1 VTLPPTIVVVGD
13 VMIDI
18 LVQPSGPI
26 REGTDTPARI
36 RRAPGGSGANQAA
49 WLARAGNRVIFLGR
63 VGAREHDEECRLLRE
78 GGVEPHL
85 GADADMPTGMVVNLI
100 APDGQRSFLTDRGAN
115 DALGAVDLDPTHL
128 VGVQLL
134 HVSGYAFSAPAPRA
148 AVCAFLEAAA
158 VCGVPVSVDPASSA
172 LLQAVGPAAFRAWTR
187 SATLCIVNADEAA
200 LLAESDDLA
209 EQLRVLAAHYGT
221 VVVKRG
227 PLGAAA
233 ARGEERWSYPAPRVQ
248 VLDTT
253 GAGDAFL
260 AAFVS
265 ARLRGSAMEQCL
277 EAGIRAGS
285 AATTHLGGRPPREA
299 DAAEI

>member
-1 VTLPPTIVVVGD
+1 VTSPPAIVVVGD

-36 RRAPGGSGANQAA
+36 RPAGGGSGANQAA
-49 WLARAGNRVIFLGR
+49 WLARAGNRVVFLGR
-63 VGAREHDEECRLLRE
+63 GGAREHDEQCRLLAAW
-78 GGVEPHL
+78 GVEPHL
-85 GADADMPTGMVVNLI
+85 GADVDVPTGTVVNLI

-115 DALGAVDLDPTHL
+115 DTLGAADLDSTHL
-128 VGVQLL
+128 VGARLL
-134 HVSGYAFSAPAPRA
+134 HVSGYALSASGPRA
-148 AVCAFLEAAA
+148 AVRAFIEEA
-158 VCGVPVSVDPASSA
+158 VVRDVPVSVDPASSA
-172 LLQAVGPAAFRAWTR
+172 LLQAVGPAAFMEWTHR
-187 SATLCIVNADEAA
+187 ATLCIVNADEAA
-200 LLAESDDLA
+200 LLAGTDDLA

-227 PLGAAA
+227 PHGAAA

-260 AAFVS
+260 AAFVT
-265 ARLRGSAMEQCL
+265 ARLRGAAMELCL
-277 EAGIRAGS
+277 QAGVQAGS

-299 DAAEI
+299 GIGGV